1 MKTRIEKIVLCDYGS
16 FLGREKGC
24 LLVRDRKGQ
33 EKRYPL
39 MNNLIEEVQLT
50 SGNSIST
57 GALVTLGF
65 WGIDC
70 VFLTQ
75 RGHPVATLRSLVDDS
90 HVTTRVSQYEAL
102 SNGKGSDAAKQFVL
116 GKLAGC
122 EELLKKYG
130 LRRLDSLRYCSQIK
144 ELEEKDLKILR
155 NRLTSVE
162 GKFSRQYFSQV
173 LQLFNESFR
182 PEARRTFKAYD
193 GLNNILNLAYRI
205 LSWKVHMA
213 LIRAK
218 LEPYLGFL
226 HSLQWGTPSL
236 VCDFQE
242 IYRYLVDDF
251 VIEYCR
257 NVRTCDFVLK
267 REDYSSNRKGER
279 QYLNGTKNRVLLRE
293 LSKYF
298 ETKIDLPRVRRG
310 KKQEIE
316 TLINEEALLF
326 AKYLRSEKPIWH
338 PRIVA
343 LS

>member
-1 MKTRIEKIVLCDYGS
+1 VRNRE
-16 FLGREKGC
+16 GREK
-24 LLVRDRKGQ
+24 K
-33 EKRYPL
+33 YPII
-39 MNNLIEEVQLT
+39 NNMIEEVQLM

-75 RGHPVATLRSLVDDS
+75 RGHPVAMLKSLADDS
-90 HVTTRVSQYEAL
+90 HVETRISQYEAL
-102 SNGKGSDAAKQFVL
+102 SNGRGLDVAKQFVL
-116 GKLAGC
+116 GKLTGY

-130 LRRLDSLRYCSQIK
+130 LRRLDSFHYSTQIK
-144 ELEEKDLKILR
+144 AICEKDLKILR
-155 NRLTSVE
+155 NMLISVE

-173 LQLFNESFR
+173 FQLFNESFR
-182 PEARRTFKAYD
+182 PENRRTFKAYD
-193 GLNNILNLAYRI
+193 GLNNIMNLAYRI
-205 LSWKVHMA
+205 LFWKVHVA
-213 LIRAK
+213 LIRAR

-251 VIEYCR
+251 VIQFCR
-257 NVRTCDFVLK
+257 NVRASDFVLRK
-267 REDYSSNRKGER
+267 EEYSPNRKGER
-279 QYLNGTKNRVLLRE
+279 QYLMEVKNRVLVSE
-293 LSKYF
+293 LNRYF
-298 ETKIDLPRVRRG
+298 ETKVNVPRIRRG

-316 TLINEEALLF
+316 TLLNEEALLF
-326 AKYLRSEKPIWH
+326 AKFLRGEKLIWV
-338 PRIVA
+338 PRIVS

>member
-1 MKTRIEKIVLCDYGS
+1 
-16 FLGREKGC
+16 
-24 LLVRDRKGQ
+24 
-33 EKRYPL
+33 

-65 WGIDC
+65 WDIDC

-75 RGHPVATLRSLVDDS
+75 RGHPVAMLKSLTDDS
-90 HVTTRVSQYEAL
+90 HVETRVSQYEAL
-102 SNGKGSDAAKQFVL
+102 SNGKGLDAAKQFVL
-116 GKLAGC
+116 GKLAGY

-130 LRRLDSLRYCSQIK
+130 LRRLDSSRYSTQIK
-144 ELEEKDLKILR
+144 ALDEKDIKILR
-155 NRLTSVE
+155 NKLTSIE
-162 GKFSRQYFSQV
+162 GKFSKQYFSQV
-173 LQLFNESFR
+173 LQLFGESFR

-242 IYRYLVDDF
+242 LYRYLVDDF
-251 VIEYCR
+251 VIQFCR
-257 NVRTCDFVLK
+257 KVRASDFVLRK
-267 REDYSSNRKGER
+267 EDYSPNKKGER
-279 QYLNGTKNRVLLRE
+279 QYLSEVKNKVLVRE
-293 LSKYF
+293 LNKYF
-298 ETKIDLPRVRRG
+298 ETKVEVPRIRRG
-310 KKQEIE
+310 KRQKIE

-326 AKYLRSEKPIWH
+326 AKYLRGERPTWV
-338 PRIVA
+338 PRIVS